1 MFLYYHIGIVVVLII
16 IFLDDL
22 DNTVTNLRDNNWEK
36 KAESSSI
43 LYYEF
48 LLSSIDDVGGC
59 RVRIR
64 VYKSGASF
72 SRLIRKY
79 ILAHY

>member
-1 MFLYYHIGIVVVLII
+1 MLEYAFFDREYRTYINLEFREGCEGRPSIITLEVTSYH
-16 IFLDDL
+16 
-22 DNTVTNLRDNNWEK
+22 
-36 KAESSSI
+36 
-43 LYYEF
+43 YEF